1 MAPTVTAVHPVDW
14 LPRAGARNW
23 RTPAPAQNPVEFHRT
38 LPGYQPTPLC
48 ETPGL
53 AAELGVARVL
63 VKDESS
69 RLGLPSFKILGAS
82 WAVECA
88 LSAHGLASRQGEQPG
103 TLIAATDG
111 NHGRAVARVARQR
124 GLSARI
130 VIPSGVH
137 PFAVSAIAAEQA
149 MVVRVRGTYDDA
161 IALAAAQARS
171 NDALLVQDMA
181 WPGYE
186 QIPNW
191 IVDGYTTMLAEIEAQ
206 IAVIGAGPIG
216 LLVIPVG
223 VGSLAQAAIRHFRQ
237 PCMANPPALLSVEP
251 SQAACVLHSL
261 LRERMVSIGTSV
273 TIMAGLNCGT
283 PSQTAWPYLRSGLDA
298 AVSVTD
304 PQAIAAA
311 RDLAGSGIPAGPC
324 GAATLAGA
332 RIALTG
338 TRSRS
343 RRSHLGI
350 SRTST
355 IVLLSTESSSANP
368 VDQQDLS

>member
-1 MAPTVTAVHPVDW
+1 MGADMTAVHPVDW
-14 LPRAGARNW
+14 VPRASARNW
-23 RTPAPAQNPVEFHRT
+23 RTSAPAQNPVEFHRT
-38 LPGYQPTPLC
+38 LPGYQPTPLR

-82 WAVECA
+82 WAVERA
-88 LSAHGLASRQGEQPG
+88 LSACRLTSPRGEQPG

-137 PFAVSAIAAEQA
+137 PFAAAAIAAEQA
-149 MVVRVRGTYDDA
+149 TVVRVHGSYDDA
-161 IALAAAQARS
+161 IVLAAAQARS
-171 NDALLVQDMA
+171 TDALLVQDMA
-181 WPGYE
+181 WHGYE

-191 IVDGYTTMLAEIEAQ
+191 IVDGYTTMFTEIEAQ
-206 IAVIGAGPIG
+206 IAAIGAGPVG
-216 LLVIPVG
+216 LLVIPAG

-237 PCMANPPALLSVEP
+237 RCMANPPALLSVEP

-261 LRERMVSIGTSV
+261 LRERMVSIETSI

-283 PSQTAWPYLRSGLDA
+283 PSKTAWPYLRSGLDA

-311 RDLAGSGIPAGPC
+311 RDLAGCGIPAGPC

-332 RIALTG
+332 RVALTG
-338 TRSRS
+338 GRSSS

-350 SRTST
+350 SSTST
-355 IVLLSTESSSANP
+355 IVLLSTEGSSANP
-368 VDQQDLS
+368 VDQERLS